1 MEDMMDETLIQPG
14 HRRGSTTQARWSC
27 GRSGPRRTASLL
39 CAALAVACLAL
50 GGCATR
56 TGPYAHPFAPTCSGK
71 SAVDYADGF
80 ITSGELALDNLDT
93 YIDNIID

>member
-1 MEDMMDETLIQPG
+1 MDDMVSKTQIKRGGSGRPEPQA
-14 HRRGSTTQARWSC
+14 RRSRGSGGSR
-27 GRSGPRRTASLL
+27 GTAPWLW
-39 CAALAVACLAL
+39 AALAVGCLVL

-56 TGPYAHPFAPTCSGK
+56 SGPYVDPFAPTCSGK

-80 ITSGELALDNLDT
+80 LTSGELALDNLDT

>member
-1 MEDMMDETLIQPG
+1 MDDMVTETQIK
-14 HRRGSTTQARWSC
+14 RGSSWRASQARPWY
-27 GRSGPRRTASLL
+27 GSGESRATAAWLG
-39 CAALAVACLAL
+39 AALVAACLAL

-56 TGPYAHPFAPTCSGK
+56 HGSYVDPFAPTCSGK